1 MNTGAPEVAIDQD
14 GAAPALSEC
23 QRQVDG
29 RSRLAFAWAGTC
41 HCDEL
46 QRFLSPHERHIRPE
60 CPIRLYDGLV
70 RVEVVDCYERP
81 SVPARPWSEF
91 GIVRD
96 CTEHGYPQHP
106 LDVRRTLDCL
116 IQILEEK
123 CAGESQ
129 QQSYENAEYDSLA
142 QTGANA
148 ERRRSAVENLDVW
161 SDGRF
166 LHASL
171 LILLQ
176 QVAVRLIEDV
186 GFESQLADLRFH
198 PGEFQ

>member
-1 MNTGAPEVAIDQD
+1 M
-14 GAAPALSEC
+14 
-23 QRQVDG
+23 
-29 RSRLAFAWAGTC
+29 
-41 HCDEL
+41 
-46 QRFLSPHERHIRPE
+46 
-60 CPIRLYDGLV
+60 
-70 RVEVVDCYERP
+70 
-81 SVPARPWSEF
+81 
-91 GIVRD
+91 
-96 CTEHGYPQHP
+96 
-106 LDVRRTLDCL
+106 

-142 QTGANA
+142 QAGANA

-176 QVAVRLIEDV
+176 QVAVCLIEDV

-198 PGEFQ
+198 PGEFQQRVTLGRYFVVQRLQPGLDAADRRFHRAL